1 MKTLRPYQIEAI
13 NELRDGFK
21 NHKRQIL
28 ALTTGAGKTVIFSEM
43 VRLAALRGT
52 QTLVLTNRIELF
64 QQTIKTLQI
73 EAQGLNAN
81 SRCFDPLANVTVA
94 MVETLK
100 RRLPDGFNPHLII
113 CDEAHNAAFNKVL
126 DTYPDAFV
134 IGATATPLGKHIYK
148 YYSNIVQTVDTPEL
162 IEMGYLSPCRA
173 YQMVDDFSDL
183 EVKAGEYT
191 EKSLFNHFNDRKLYG
206 GVIEQWQQRANG
218 KKTLIFNVN
227 IEHSQNMTQAFRD
240 AGIVSECITSKTP
253 KHERENIL
261 RAFSQGLFPV
271 LNNCGILTT
280 GYDEPT
286 IDCIVMNRKTLSLP
300 LWLQCCGRGSRIAP
314 NKSEFILLDFGM
326 NHDVHGLWAEPRQW
340 TLKPPKKKRSN
351 AEREMPAKTC
361 PDCDAMLHAAA
372 RVCKFCG
379 HEFPVQDAA
388 PADGKMV
395 EVSAGHLE
403 GKRIAD
409 LTLDELAQLQKSKK
423 AKATMVWR
431 VVRSKGK
438 QSVADYAAIVG
449 YTKGWVYHQ
458 LQKMNDCNFTNI
470 IIR

>member
-1 MKTLRPYQIEAI
+1 MKHLRTYQIEAI
-13 NELRDGFK
+13 KELRDGFK
-21 NHKRQIL
+21 KHKRQIL
-28 ALTTGAGKTVIFSEM
+28 ALTTGGGKTLIFSEM

-64 QQTIKTLQI
+64 AQTLRTLQMD
-73 EAQGLNAN
+73 AQGVNAG
-81 SRCFDPLANVTVA
+81 SKHFDPFANVTVA

-100 RRLPDGFNPHLII
+100 RRMPENFKPQLII
-113 CDEAHNAAFNKVL
+113 CDEAHNAAFNKVI
-126 DTYPDAFV
+126 DAYPDAFV

-148 YYSNIVQTVDTPEL
+148 YYTNIVQTIDTPEL
-162 IEMGYLSPCRA
+162 IEMNFLSPCRA
-173 YQMVDDFSDL
+173 FQMVDDFSDL

-218 KKTLIFNVN
+218 KKTLVFNVN
-227 IEHSQNMTQAFRD
+227 IEHAQNMTEAFRQ
-240 AGIVSECITSKTP
+240 AGVVSECITSNTP

-286 IDCIVMNRKTLSLP
+286 IECIVMNRKTLSLP

-326 NHDVHGLWAEPRQW
+326 NHDVHGLWSEPRQW
-340 TLKPPKKKRSN
+340 SLKPPKKKR
-351 AEREMPAKTC
+351 EREMPVKTC
-361 PDCDAMLHAAA
+361 PNCDAMLHAAA
-372 RVCKFCG
+372 RDCKYCG
-379 HEFPVQDAA
+379 HIFEVKESQ
-388 PADGKMV
+388 PASGKMV
-395 EVSAGHLE
+395 EVSAAHLE

-431 VVRSKGK
+431 VVRAKGK
-438 QSVADYAAIVG
+438 EAIADYAAIAG
-449 YTKGWVYHQ
+449 YSKGWVYHQ
-458 LQKMNDCNFTNI
+458 CQKLNDTTFANI